1 MYSSLSA
8 PTAPFDFSSP
18 SPDDIAQ
25 SAAAQK
31 RCDQIRKHTTLHSS
45 FCACLSFL
53 GPPHHHHHHHH
64 HHHRAFPFLALRF
77 TGGSKDNDT
86 KSSASSSS
94 SAVIPGKSALSFALK
109 SPAGSSAAAASTSSG
124 SSSPLSAE
132 ASALAALS
140 IDASADSASS
150 SSSPTV
156 ASIPASKLEGQRR
169 QALADAAALDV
180 KPHLNLVVVGHVDA
194 GKSTLMGH
202 LLYLLGHVS
211 QRQMHRFQQD
221 SKQAGKASFA
231 FAWVLDAH
239 EEERTRGITVDVA
252 VNHFETAHRQVTLL
266 DAPGHKDFIPNM
278 ISGAA
283 QADVAVLV
291 VDATPSGF
299 DDGFIDGGQTKE
311 HAILVRSLGVSE
323 LVVAVNK
330 MDSVGWARDRFEA
343 VREQLLPFLRQT
355 GFKDKNV
362 RFVPC
367 SGFSGDNLMAPPEA
381 PAAAWIRE
389 SSAASASASS
399 ASDADGASAAVP
411 TLLSC
416 IDTFAPPERLLD
428 RPLRMSVADVYRSQA
443 LGACT
448 VGGKIECGSVMPG
461 ERVLLLP
468 MGESAVVRGV
478 TVGGQSARIA
488 RAGEN
493 VEIGLQGLTNPD
505 ALAAG
510 QWLCSPHAPVPM
522 VQRFEAQILTLAI
535 RVPIIAGAQ
544 VLVHAQA
551 VDVPGR
557 VTALLGMA
565 RGLREAQ
572 VNQS

>member
-1 MYSSLSA
+1 MC
-8 PTAPFDFSSP
+8 PFS
-18 SPDDIAQ
+18 
-25 SAAAQK
+25 
-31 RCDQIRKHTTLHSS
+31 
-45 FCACLSFL
+45 
-53 GPPHHHHHHHH
+53 
-64 HHHRAFPFLALRF
+64 ALRF

-86 KSSASSSS
+86 KTPSASSTS

-109 SPAGSSAAAASTSSG
+109 SPAASAAAAAASSSSSG
-124 SSSPLSAE
+124 SSSPLSAD

-140 IDASADSASS
+140 LDASADSASS

-202 LLYLLGHVS
+202 LLYLLGNVS

-389 SSAASASASS
+389 SSASSSASASAAASS
-399 ASDADGASAAVP
+399 SDADAASASAVP

-478 TVGGQSARIA
+478 TVGGQAARIA

-510 QWLCSPHAPVPM
+510 QWLCAPHAPVPM

-557 VTALLGMA
+557 VTALLGTVPQGQRDA
-565 RGLREAQ
+565 KI
-572 VNQS
+572 QS

>member
-1 MYSSLSA
+1 MLCSCDPLTSALLSL
-8 PTAPFDFSSP
+8 P
-18 SPDDIAQ
+18 
-25 SAAAQK
+25 
-31 RCDQIRKHTTLHSS
+31 
-45 FCACLSFL
+45 CLF
-53 GPPHHHHHHHH
+53 
-64 HHHRAFPFLALRF
+64 ALSHRF

-86 KSSASSSS
+86 KPSSP
-94 SAVIPGKSALSFALK
+94 SAVVPGKSALSFALK
-109 SPAGSSAAAASTSSG
+109 SPAASAAAAAAAFSAFSASSL
-124 SSSPLSAE
+124 PLSAE

-140 IDASADSASS
+140 IDANSDASASAS
-150 SSSPTV
+150 AAAAAATV

-202 LLYLLGHVS
+202 LLFLLGNVS

-239 EEERTRGITVDVA
+239 EEERSRGITVDVA

-330 MDSVGWARDRFEA
+330 MDSVGWARDRFDA

-367 SGFSGDNLMAPPEA
+367 SGFSGDNLIAPPAA

-389 SSAASASASS
+389 SESASAASAGAVASASS
-399 ASDADGASAAVP
+399 DADAAAVP
-411 TLLSC
+411 TLVSC
-416 IDTFAPPERLLD
+416 IDSFAPPERLLD

-468 MGESAVVRGV
+468 MGETAVVRGV

-510 QWLCSPHAPVPM
+510 QWVCAPHAPVPM

-557 VTALLGMA
+557 VTTLLGAWGQPKGWRRME
-565 RGLREAQ
+565 GEYFS
-572 VNQS
+572 VSI